1 MTNLLI
7 KELAD
12 LADQIIIHSS
22 FFSCSIHV
30 CKKHI
35 SWNHF
40 SKMLILSVS
49 MVGYVPHKQKYSVI
63 CENQNT
69 CIWCRSYWNYT
80 LWKRYRY
87 DITNN
92 ASYTFLFISKKWVKS
107 ILKGILQQC
116 VNIAYNY
123 RRDIICEIKWFI

>member
-49 MVGYVPHKQKYSVI
+49 MVGYVPHKH
-63 CENQNT
+63 
-69 CIWCRSYWNYT
+69 
-80 LWKRYRY
+80 LWKSKHVYLMQIFLKLDRYKRYMY
-87 DITNN
+87 DITDN
-92 ASYTFLFISKKWVKS
+92 ASYTFLFISKKFVKS

-123 RRDIICEIKWFI
+123 RRDIICKIEWFI